1 MLWKQDVEGDDKLKL
16 TELYRFI
23 IDEGISKDP
32 RGLER
37 VKLEIKRKKE
47 EFEKM
52 QEAKKREFDQEALHN
67 PYSDTRILHDTKKE
81 IKSILVGIDIE
92 TPELLLAD
100 RLRSRGKE
108 IELALAHHPEG
119 RAYANFYEVMGMQA
133 DILNKYGVP
142 INIAEDLLAKRIKDV
157 SRKVMPVNHFRA
169 VDAAQL
175 LDISFICVH
184 TPADNFVTTYLQG
197 LIDEK
202 KPEFVE
208 DAIGLL
214 KEIPEYEQASARGN
228 GPKVIIGSEKR
239 RAGKIFVDMTGGT
252 EGSEEALEK
261 LSDSGVGTIVGMH
274 MGEKHYQNAEKFHI
288 NVIIAGHITSDTLG
302 LNLILDRAIEKFG
315 PLNIISCSGFYRIK
329 R

>member
-1 MLWKQDVEGDDKLKL
+1 LKL
-16 TELYRFI
+16 PEFYRFVI
-23 IDEGISKDP
+23 EEGISRDP
-32 RGLER
+32 RGVER
-37 VKLEIKRKKE
+37 VKLEIKRKEE
-47 EFEKM
+47 EFGKM
-52 QEAKKREFDQEALHN
+52 EEVKKREFDQETLRN
-67 PYSDTRILHDTKKE
+67 PYSDTRILNDTKKE
-81 IKSILVGIDIE
+81 IKNILVGIDIE

-100 RLRSRGKE
+100 RLKAQGKK
-108 IELALAHHPEG
+108 IDLALAHHPEG

-142 INIAEDLLAKRIKDV
+142 INIAEDLLEKRIKDV

-169 VDAAQL
+169 VDAAGL

-202 KPEFVE
+202 KPDRVE
-208 DAIGLL
+208 DVIGLL
-214 KEIPEYEQASARGN
+214 KQIPEYEEATARGN
-228 GPKVIIGSEKR
+228 GPKVIVGSEER

-261 LSDSGVGTIVGMH
+261 LSLSGVGTIVGMH
-274 MGEKHYQNAEKFHI
+274 MSEKHYQNAEKFHI
-288 NVIIAGHITSDTLG
+288 NVVIAGHMASDTLG
-302 LNLILDRAIEKFG
+302 FNLLLDRAIEKFG
-315 PLNIISCSGFYRIK
+315 PLNIIPCSGFYRVN

>member
-1 MLWKQDVEGDDKLKL
+1 LKL
-16 TELYRFI
+16 PEFYRFVVE
-23 IDEGISKDP
+23 EGISRDP
-32 RGLER
+32 RGVER
-37 VKLEIKRKKE
+37 VKLEIKRKEE
-47 EFEKM
+47 EFGKM
-52 QEAKKREFDQEALHN
+52 EEAKKREFDQETLRN
-67 PYSDTRILHDTKKE
+67 PYSDTRILNDTKKE
-81 IKSILVGIDIE
+81 IKNILVGIDIE

-100 RLRSRGKE
+100 RLKAQGKK
-108 IELALAHHPEG
+108 IDLALAHHPEG

-142 INIAEDLLAKRIKDV
+142 INIAEDLLEKRIKDV

-169 VDAAQL
+169 VDAAGL

-202 KPEFVE
+202 KPDRVE
-208 DAIGLL
+208 DVIGLL
-214 KEIPEYEQASARGN
+214 KQIPEYEEATARGN
-228 GPKVIIGSEKR
+228 GPKVIVGSEER

-261 LSDSGVGTIVGMH
+261 LSLSGVGTIVGMH
-274 MGEKHYQNAEKFHI
+274 MSEKHYQNAEKFHI
-288 NVIIAGHITSDTLG
+288 NVVIAGHMASDTLG
-302 LNLILDRAIEKFG
+302 LNLLLDRAIEKFG
-315 PLNIISCSGFYRIK
+315 PLNIISCSGFYRVH

>member
-1 MLWKQDVEGDDKLKL
+1 MNL
-16 TELYRFI
+16 TEFYKFVI
-23 IDEGISKDP
+23 EEGISHDP
-32 RGLER
+32 RGVER

-52 QEAKKREFDQEALHN
+52 EAAKKREFDQETIRN
-67 PYSDTRILHDTKKE
+67 PYSDTRILNDTKKE
-81 IKSILVGIDIE
+81 IKNVLVGIDIE
-92 TPELLLAD
+92 TPELLLVD
-100 RLRSRGKE
+100 RLKSQGKK

-169 VDAAQL
+169 VDAAEL

-184 TPADNFVTTYLQG
+184 TPADNFVTKYLQD
-197 LIDEK
+197 LMDKK
-202 KPEFVE
+202 KPERVE
-208 DAIGLL
+208 DTIGLL
-214 KEIPEYEQASARGN
+214 KEIPEYKQSTARGS
-228 GPKVIIGSEKR
+228 GPKVTVGSEKR

-274 MGEKHYQNAEKFHI
+274 MSEKHYQNAEKFHI
-288 NVIIAGHITSDTLG
+288 NVVIAGHMASDTLG
-302 LNLILDRAIEKFG
+302 LNLLLDRAIKKFG
-315 PLNIISCSGFYRIK
+315 TLNIISCSGFYRVK

>member
-1 MLWKQDVEGDDKLKL
+1 LDL
-16 TELYRFI
+16 TEFYKFVI
-23 IDEGISKDP
+23 EEGISHDP
-32 RGLER
+32 RGVER

-52 QEAKKREFDQEALHN
+52 EGAKKREFDQETLSN
-67 PYSDTRILHDTKKE
+67 PYSDTRILNDTKKE
-81 IKSILVGIDIE
+81 IKNLLVGIDIE

-100 RLRSRGKE
+100 RLGSQGKK

-157 SRKVMPVNHFRA
+157 SRKVMSVNHFRA
-169 VDAAQL
+169 VDAAEL

-184 TPADNFVTTYLQG
+184 TPADNFVTTYLQE
-197 LIDEK
+197 LLDKK
-202 KPEFVE
+202 KPERVE
-208 DAIGLL
+208 DVFGLL
-214 KEIPEYEQASARGN
+214 KEIPEYKQATAKGS
-228 GPKVIIGSEKR
+228 GPKVIVGSEKR

-274 MGEKHYQNAEKFHI
+274 MSEKHYQNAEKFHI
-288 NVIIAGHITSDTLG
+288 NVIS
-302 LNLILDRAIEKFG
+302 
-315 PLNIISCSGFYRIK
+315 S
-329 R
+329 

>member
-1 MLWKQDVEGDDKLKL
+1 MNLNEFYKFVIE
-16 TELYRFI
+16 
-23 IDEGISKDP
+23 EGISHDP
-32 RGLER
+32 RGAEK

-52 QEAKKREFDQEALHN
+52 EGAKKEEFDEETLSN
-67 PYSDTRILHDTKKE
+67 PYSDTRILNDTKKE
-81 IKSILVGIDIE
+81 IENILVGIDIE

-100 RLRSRGKE
+100 RLRLQGKK

-142 INIAEDLLAKRIKDV
+142 INIAEDLLAKRMKDV
-157 SRKVMPVNHFRA
+157 SRKVMPINHFRA
-169 VDAAQL
+169 VDAAEL

-184 TPADNFVTTYLQG
+184 TPADNFVTTYLQD
-197 LIDEK
+197 LIDK
-202 KPEFVE
+202 KRPERVE
-208 DAIGLL
+208 DTIGLL
-214 KEIPEYEQASARGN
+214 KEIPEYKQSTARGN
-228 GPKVIIGSEKR
+228 GPKVIVGSEKR

-274 MGEKHYQNAEKFHI
+274 MSEKHYQNAEKFHV
-288 NVIIAGHITSDTLG
+288 NVVIAGHIASDTLG
-302 LNLILDRAIEKFG
+302 LNLLLDRAIKKFDS
-315 PLNIISCSGFYRIK
+315 LNIISCSGFYRVN

>member
-1 MLWKQDVEGDDKLKL
+1 LNL
-16 TELYRFI
+16 TEFYRFI
-23 IDEGISKDP
+23 IEEGISRDP
-32 RGLER
+32 RSVER
-37 VKLEIKRKKE
+37 VRLEIKRKKE

-52 QEAKKREFDQEALHN
+52 EEAKKREFDQETLHN
-67 PYSDTRILHDTKKE
+67 PYSDTRILNDTKKE
-81 IKSILVGIDIE
+81 IKNILVGIDIE

-108 IELALAHHPEG
+108 VELALAHHPEG

-142 INIAEDLLAKRIKDV
+142 INIAEDLLEKRIKDV

-169 VDAAQL
+169 VDAARL

-197 LIDEK
+197 LMDEK
-202 KPEFVE
+202 KPDRVE
-208 DAIGLL
+208 EAIGLL
-214 KEIPEYEQASARGN
+214 KGIPEYKEATVRGS
-228 GPKVIIGSEKR
+228 GPKIIIGSENR

-261 LSDSGVGTIVGMH
+261 LSFSGIGTIVGMH
-274 MGEKHYQNAEKFHI
+274 MSEKHYQNAEKFHI
-288 NVIIAGHITSDTLG
+288 NVVIAGHMASDTLG
-302 LNLILDRAIEKFG
+302 LNLILDRAREKFG
-315 PLNIISCSGFYRIK
+315 PLNIISCSGFYRVE

>member
-1 MLWKQDVEGDDKLKL
+1 LNL
-16 TELYRFI
+16 TEFYRFI
-23 IDEGISKDP
+23 IEEGISRDP
-32 RGLER
+32 RSVER
-37 VKLEIKRKKE
+37 VRLEIKRKKE

-52 QEAKKREFDQEALHN
+52 EEAKKREFDQETLHN
-67 PYSDTRILHDTKKE
+67 PYSDTRILNDTKKE
-81 IKSILVGIDIE
+81 IKNILVGIDIE

-108 IELALAHHPEG
+108 VELALAHHPEG

-142 INIAEDLLAKRIKDV
+142 INIAEDLLEKRIKDV

-169 VDAAQL
+169 VDAARL

-197 LIDEK
+197 LMDEK
-202 KPEFVE
+202 KPDRVE
-208 DAIGLL
+208 EAIGLL
-214 KEIPEYEQASARGN
+214 KGIPEYKEATVRGS
-228 GPKVIIGSEKR
+228 GPKIIIGSENR

-261 LSDSGVGTIVGMH
+261 LSLSGIGTIVGMH
-274 MGEKHYQNAEKFHI
+274 MSEKHYQNAEKFHI
-288 NVIIAGHITSDTLG
+288 NVVIAGHMASDTLG
-302 LNLILDRAIEKFG
+302 LNLILDRAREKFG
-315 PLNIISCSGFYRIK
+315 PLNIISCSGFYRVE

>member
-1 MLWKQDVEGDDKLKL
+1 MNL
-16 TELYRFI
+16 TEFYKFVI
-23 IDEGISKDP
+23 EEGISQDP
-32 RGLER
+32 RGVER

-47 EFEKM
+47 EFEKL
-52 QEAKKREFDQEALHN
+52 EGTKKREFDQETLRN
-67 PYSDTRILHDTKKE
+67 PYSDTRILNDTKKE
-81 IKSILVGIDIE
+81 VENILVGIDIE

-100 RLRSRGKE
+100 RLTSQGKK

-169 VDAAQL
+169 VDAAEL
-175 LDISFICVH
+175 LGISFICVH

-197 LIDEK
+197 LLDEK
-202 KPEFVE
+202 KPERVGDVFE
-208 DAIGLL
+208 LL
-214 KEIPEYEQASARGN
+214 KEIPEYKQSAARGS
-228 GPKVIIGSEKR
+228 GPKVIVGSGKR
-239 RAGKIFVDMTGGT
+239 RAGKVFVDMTGGT

-261 LSDSGVGTIVGMH
+261 LSLSGVGTIVGMH
-274 MGEKHYQNAEKFHI
+274 MSEKHYQNAEKFHI
-288 NVIIAGHITSDTLG
+288 NVVIAGHMASDTLG
-302 LNLILDRAIEKFG
+302 LNFLLDRVIKKFG
-315 PLNIISCSGFYRIK
+315 PLNIISCSGFYRTK

>member
-1 MLWKQDVEGDDKLKL
+1 MDL
-16 TELYRFI
+16 TEFYKFVI
-23 IDEGISKDP
+23 EEGISHDP
-32 RGLER
+32 RGVER

-52 QEAKKREFDQEALHN
+52 EGAKKREFDQETLSN
-67 PYSDTRILHDTKKE
+67 PYSDTRILNDTKKE
-81 IKSILVGIDIE
+81 IKNLLVGIDIE

-100 RLRSRGKE
+100 RLGSQGKK

-157 SRKVMPVNHFRA
+157 SRKVMSVNHFRA
-169 VDAAQL
+169 VDAAEL

-184 TPADNFVTTYLQG
+184 TPADNFVTTYLQE
-197 LIDEK
+197 LLDKK
-202 KPEFVE
+202 KPERVE
-208 DAIGLL
+208 DVFGLL
-214 KEIPEYEQASARGN
+214 KEIPEYKQATAKGS
-228 GPKVIIGSEKR
+228 GPKVIVGSEKR

-274 MGEKHYQNAEKFHI
+274 MSEKHYQNAEKFHI
-288 NVIIAGHITSDTLG
+288 NVIS
-302 LNLILDRAIEKFG
+302 
-315 PLNIISCSGFYRIK
+315 S
-329 R
+329 

>member
-1 MLWKQDVEGDDKLKL
+1 MKLP
-16 TELYRFI
+16 EFYRFVVE
-23 IDEGISKDP
+23 EGISRDP
-32 RGLER
+32 RGVER
-37 VKLEIKRKKE
+37 VKLEIKRKEE
-47 EFEKM
+47 EFGKM
-52 QEAKKREFDQEALHN
+52 EEAKKREFDQETLRN
-67 PYSDTRILHDTKKE
+67 PYSDTRILNDTKKE
-81 IKSILVGIDIE
+81 IKNILVGIDIE

-100 RLRSRGKE
+100 RLKAQGKK
-108 IELALAHHPEG
+108 IDLALAHHPEG

-142 INIAEDLLAKRIKDV
+142 INIAEDLLEKRIKDV

-169 VDAAQL
+169 VDAAGL

-202 KPEFVE
+202 KPDRVE
-208 DAIGLL
+208 DVIGLL
-214 KEIPEYEQASARGN
+214 KQIPENEEATARGN
-228 GPKVIIGSEKR
+228 GPKVIVGSEER

-261 LSDSGVGTIVGMH
+261 LSLSGVGTIVGMH
-274 MGEKHYQNAEKFHI
+274 MSEKHYQNAEKFHI
-288 NVIIAGHITSDTLG
+288 NVVIAGHMASDTLG
-302 LNLILDRAIEKFG
+302 FNLLLDRAIEKFG
-315 PLNIISCSGFYRIK
+315 PLNIISCSGFYRVH

>member
-1 MLWKQDVEGDDKLKL
+1 LKL
-16 TELYRFI
+16 PEFYRFVI
-23 IDEGISKDP
+23 EEGISRDP
-32 RGLER
+32 RGVER
-37 VKLEIKRKKE
+37 VKLEIKRKEE
-47 EFEKM
+47 EFGKM
-52 QEAKKREFDQEALHN
+52 EEVKKREFDQETLRN
-67 PYSDTRILHDTKKE
+67 PYSDTRILNDTKKE
-81 IKSILVGIDIE
+81 IKNILVGIDIE

-100 RLRSRGKE
+100 RLKAQGKK
-108 IELALAHHPEG
+108 IDLALAHHPEG

-142 INIAEDLLAKRIKDV
+142 INIAEDLLEKRIKDV

-169 VDAAQL
+169 VDAAGL

-202 KPEFVE
+202 KPDRVE
-208 DAIGLL
+208 DVIGLL
-214 KEIPEYEQASARGN
+214 KQIPEYEEATARGN
-228 GPKVIIGSEKR
+228 GPKVIVGSEER

-261 LSDSGVGTIVGMH
+261 LSLSGVGTIVGMH
-274 MGEKHYQNAEKFHI
+274 MSEKHYQNAEKFHI
-288 NVIIAGHITSDTLG
+288 NVVIAGHMASDTLG
-302 LNLILDRAIEKFG
+302 LNLLLDRAIEKFG
-315 PLNIISCSGFYRIK
+315 PLNIISCSGFYRVH

>member
-1 MLWKQDVEGDDKLKL
+1 MNL
-16 TELYRFI
+16 TEFYKFVI
-23 IDEGISKDP
+23 EEGISQDP
-32 RGLER
+32 RGVER
-37 VKLEIKRKKE
+37 VKLEIKNKKE

-52 QEAKKREFDQEALHN
+52 EEAKKREFDQETLSN
-67 PYSDTRILHDTKKE
+67 PYSDTRILNDTKKE
-81 IKSILVGIDIE
+81 IENILVGIDIE

-100 RLRSRGKE
+100 RLRSQGKK

-142 INIAEDLLAKRIKDV
+142 INIAEDLLAKKIKDV

-169 VDAAQL
+169 VDAAEL

-184 TPADNFVTTYLQG
+184 TPADNFVTKYLQE
-197 LIDEK
+197 LLDK
-202 KPEFVE
+202 NKPERVE
-208 DAIGLL
+208 DTMELL
-214 KEIPEYEQASARGN
+214 KEIPEYKQSTARGS
-228 GPKVIIGSEKR
+228 GPKVIVGSGKR

-274 MGEKHYQNAEKFHI
+274 MSDKHYQNAEKFHI
-288 NVIIAGHITSDTLG
+288 NVLIAGHMASDTLG
-302 LNLILDRAIEKFG
+302 LNLLLDRATKKFG
-315 PLNIISCSGFYRIK
+315 PLNIISCSGFYRVK

>member
-1 MLWKQDVEGDDKLKL
+1 MKLA
-16 TELYRFI
+16 EFYRFI
-23 IDEGISKDP
+23 IEQGISKDP
-32 RGLER
+32 RGSER
-37 VKLEIKRKKE
+37 VKLEIRRKRE

-52 QEAKKREFDQEALHN
+52 AEEKKREFDQETLHN

-81 IKSILVGIDIE
+81 IRNILVGIDIE

-100 RLRSRGKE
+100 RLRSQGKE
-108 IELALAHHPEG
+108 IELVLAHHPEG

-142 INIAEDLLAKRIKDV
+142 INIAEDLLAKKIKDV

-175 LDISFICVH
+175 LDIPFICVH

-197 LIDEK
+197 LMDEK
-202 KPEFVE
+202 KPELVE
-208 DAIGLL
+208 DATGLL
-214 KEIPEYEQASARGN
+214 KEIPEYEQATTRGN

-261 LSDSGVGTIVGMH
+261 LSDSGIGTIVGMH
-274 MGEKHYQNAEKFHI
+274 MSEKHYQNAEKFHI
-288 NVIIAGHITSDTLG
+288 NVVIAGHVASDTLG
-302 LNLILDRAIEKFG
+302 LNLILDRAVEKFG
-315 PLNIISCSGFYRIK
+315 PLNIVSCSGFYRVD